1 VSAQV
6 CAAARKRYPDLAI
19 SENLVVDDSAALW
32 VSLAAD
38 DGTVCVVADNAGR
51 ELLADLMLIDELLRT
66 GRAGQVA
73 LHVKPTPYYVSD
85 ATTADVAACLRRLI
99 VAGGYAAE
107 AAGRLRDA
115 FRSGRFRLCTHW
127 FYVAPL
133 EFDAMSAELAAEF
146 AGATLTIFK
155 GDLNYRRVFGDRH
168 WPPTTAAGRAGSYFP
183 GRFAVLRTLK
193 SDVVLG
199 VPEARLAQLDGEH
212 PHWRTSGT
220 HALIQVV

>member
-1 VSAQV
+1 MPW
-6 CAAARKRYPDLAI
+6 C
-19 SENLVVDDSAALW
+19 
-32 VSLAAD
+32 SLTD
-38 DGTVCVVADNAGR
+38 GGGTVCVVADNAGR

-85 ATTADVAACLRRLI
+85 ATTTDVAVCLRRLT
-99 VAGGYAAE
+99 VAGGYAAH
-107 AAGRLRDA
+107 AAVRLREA
-115 FRSGRFRLCTHW
+115 FRSGRLRLCTHW

-133 EFDAMSAELAAEF
+133 EFDAMPAELAAEF
-146 AGATLTIFK
+146 ARATLTIFK

-168 WPPTTAAGRAGSYFP
+168 WPPTTETTHAGSYFP

-199 VPEARLAQLDGEH
+199 VSAARLAQLNSEH
-212 PHWRTSGT
+212 PQWRTSGT